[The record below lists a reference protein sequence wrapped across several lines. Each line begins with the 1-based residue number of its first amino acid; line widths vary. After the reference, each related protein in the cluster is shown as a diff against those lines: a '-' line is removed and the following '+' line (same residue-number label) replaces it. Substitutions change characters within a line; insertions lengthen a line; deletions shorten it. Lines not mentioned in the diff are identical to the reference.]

1 MAITDAEDLTLKAAG
16 AAVLR
21 PFKRRGIT
29 WQPWTFCES
38 APMNPVIGDPR
49 RRSETGWGRF
59 SRRSIAWLI
68 AGPRFEPPEIQK
80 KLLHH
85 NMRKKNTLVV
95 VHLSMA
101 MMATIAIFIT
111 GQPWAYV
118 WLLAE
123 IALGVIRISIHVT
136 FERAEAQGKDGNA
149 IAPMI
154 AGLVWT
160 GVLAAAAY
168 QCVASGEWLLILL
181 AGSSLAGVIGGISS
195 RNAGTPRYGIILI
208 CTLALP
214 YAVATL
220 ISPIPYLYIM
230 GLQIPF
236 YVVAVIVVLFE
247 NYKTLLDL
255 YHAES
260 ENRWLAHH
268 DLLTGLPNR
277 VMELKRFA
285 ELLGEPRGVL
295 RTEHPPCTVF
305 CLDLDGF
312 KEVND
317 RFGHATGDAVLI
329 VVASRLRDS
338 IREVDFLYRI
348 GGDEFVIL
356 LPTISSA
363 EAAKVA
369 QRIIE
374 RVSEPV
380 EIDDVPLRIGVSVG
394 SACAPNDGETAE
406 ELLRLADRAMYE
418 AKRRGKGVFVT
429 HGTPMAEIVEL
440 VPAADADAEMGGRFP
455 DRLVAETDH
464 FPLPFPLPSRSKSL

>member
-1 MAITDAEDLTLKAAG
+1 MAITDGEDLNPESSPIRHLKGFG
-16 AAVLR
+16 AA
-21 PFKRRGIT
+21 RGLDRIHG
-29 WQPWTFCES
+29 PSVKS
-38 APMNPVIGDPR
+38 ASMNPVTGDPR
-49 RRSETGWGRF
+49 QPSETGWGRF
-59 SRRSIAWLI
+59 WRQSIAWVI
-68 AGPRFEPPEIQK
+68 ADPRPEPPEIQK

-101 MMATIAIFIT
+101 VMATIAIVIT
-111 GQPWAYV
+111 GRAWAYV

-123 IALGVIRISIHVT
+123 IALGAIRFSIHVN
-136 FERAEAQGKDGNA
+136 FEKAEASGKEGDA

-236 YVVAVIVVLFE
+236 YVIAVIVVLFE
-247 NYKTLLDL
+247 NHKTLLDL
-255 YHAES
+255 YRAER

-277 VMELKRFA
+277 VMERKRFD
-285 ELLGEPRGVL
+285 ELLGEPHAVST
-295 RTEHPPCTVF
+295 TEHPPCTVF

-317 RFGHATGDAVLI
+317 RFGHATGDAVL
-329 VVASRLRDS
+329 VAVAGRLRDS
-338 IREVDFLYRI
+338 IRDVDFLYRI

-356 LPTISSA
+356 LPAISAA
-363 EAAKVA
+363 EAAGVA
-369 QRIIE
+369 RRIIE

-380 EIDDVPLRIGVSVG
+380 EIDGAPLCIGVSVG
-394 SACAPNDGETAE
+394 SACAPHDGETAD
-406 ELLRLADRAMYE
+406 ELLRSADRAMYE
-418 AKRRGKGVFVT
+418 AKRRGKGVFVA
-429 HGTPMAEIVEL
+429 HGTPKAEIVEL
-440 VPAADADAEMGGRFP
+440 APAVDANARISGRFP
-455 DRLVAETDH
+455 DNRVAETSH
-464 FPLPFPLPSRSKSL
+464 FPLPSRSKSL

>member
-1 MAITDAEDLTLKAAG
+1 
-16 AAVLR
+16 
-21 PFKRRGIT
+21 
-29 WQPWTFCES
+29 
-38 APMNPVIGDPR
+38 
-49 RRSETGWGRF
+49 
-59 SRRSIAWLI
+59 
-68 AGPRFEPPEIQK
+68 
-80 KLLHH
+80 
-85 NMRKKNTLVV
+85 MRKKNTLVV

-101 MMATIAIFIT
+101 VMASIAIVIT
-111 GQPWAYV
+111 GQIWAYV

-123 IALGVIRISIHVT
+123 IVLGAVRVSIHVA
-136 FERAEAQGKDGNA
+136 FEKAEASGKNGNA

-160 GVLAAAAY
+160 GVLAAGAY
-168 QCVASGEWLLILL
+168 QCIASGEWLLILL

-220 ISPIPYLYIM
+220 LSPMPYLYIM

-247 NYKTLLDL
+247 NYRTLLDL
-255 YHAES
+255 YHAER

-277 VMELKRFA
+277 VMELKRFD
-285 ELLGEPRGVL
+285 ELLREPL
-295 RTEHPPCTVF
+295 STTDHPPCTVF

-312 KEVND
+312 KSVND
-317 RFGHATGDAVLI
+317 RFGHATGDAVLV
-329 VVASRLRDS
+329 VVANRLRDS
-338 IREVDFLYRI
+338 IRNVDFLCRI

-356 LPTISSA
+356 LPAISPA
-363 EAAKVA
+363 EAATVA

-380 EIDDVPLRIGVSVG
+380 EIGKVQLYIGISVG
-394 SACAPNDGETAE
+394 SACAPVDGITAD
-406 ELLRLADRAMYE
+406 ELLRSADRAMYA
-418 AKRRGKGVFVT
+418 AKRRGKGVFVAHT
-429 HGTPMAEIVEL
+429 ELTGEVVEL
-440 VPAADADAEMGGRFP
+440 APAADADARVSRRASERV
-455 DRLVAETDH
+455 DAETGS
-464 FPLPFPLPSRSKSL
+464 FPLPFRSKSL

>member
-1 MAITDAEDLTLKAAG
+1 
-16 AAVLR
+16 
-21 PFKRRGIT
+21 
-29 WQPWTFCES
+29 
-38 APMNPVIGDPR
+38 MNPVIGEPR
-49 RRSETGWGRF
+49 RPSETGWGRF
-59 SRRSIAWLI
+59 SRRSIAWI
-68 AGPRFEPPEIQK
+68 IGGPRPEPPEIQK

-101 MMATIAIFIT
+101 VMATIAIVIT
-111 GQPWAYV
+111 GQAWACL

-123 IALGVIRISIHVT
+123 IALGAIRFSIHVN
-136 FERAEAQGKDGNA
+136 FEKAEANGKDGDA
-149 IAPMI
+149 IAPMV

-160 GVLAAAAY
+160 SVLAAAAY
-168 QCVASGEWLLILL
+168 QCIASGEWLLILL

-214 YAVATL
+214 YAIATL
-220 ISPIPYLYIM
+220 MSPIPYLYIM

-236 YVVAVIVVLFE
+236 YVVAVIVVLYE
-247 NYKTLLDL
+247 NNKTLLDL
-255 YHAES
+255 YRAER

-277 VMELKRFA
+277 VMELKRFD
-285 ELLGEPRGVL
+285 ELLGEPRAVF
-295 RTEHPPCTVF
+295 RSEHPLCTVF

-317 RFGHATGDAVLI
+317 RFGHAAGDAVL
-329 VVASRLRDS
+329 VAIAGRLRDS
-338 IREVDFLYRI
+338 IRDVDFLCRI

-356 LPTISSA
+356 LPAISAA
-363 EAAKVA
+363 EAARVA

-380 EIDDVPLRIGVSVG
+380 EIDSLPLRIGISVG
-394 SACAPNDGETAE
+394 SACAPNDGETAD
-406 ELLRLADRAMYE
+406 ELLRSADRAMYE
-418 AKRRGKGVFVT
+418 AKRRGKGVFVA
-429 HGTPMAEIVEL
+429 HGTRTAEIVEL
-440 VPAADADAEMGGRFP
+440 APAADADARMAGRFP
-455 DRLVAETDH
+455 DRLVAETGH
-464 FPLPFPLPSRSKSL
+464 FPLPSHAKSL

>member
-16 AAVLR
+16 RAVLR

-29 WQPWTFCES
+29 WGAWTFCES

-49 RRSETGWGRF
+49 RRSETGWGGF

-68 AGPRFEPPEIQK
+68 AGPRPEPPEIQK

-111 GQPWAYV
+111 GQSWAYV

-123 IALGVIRISIHVT
+123 IALGVIRILIHLR
-136 FERAEAQGKDGNA
+136 FENAEAQGKDGNA

-181 AGSSLAGVIGGISS
+181 AGSSLAGVIGGIAS

-230 GLQIPF
+230 GLQVPF
-236 YVVAVIVVLFE
+236 YVIAVMVVLFE

-255 YHAES
+255 YKAER

-277 VMELKRFA
+277 VMKLKRFD
-285 ELLGEPRGVL
+285 ELLGEPRGIS

-317 RFGHATGDAVLI
+317 RFGHATGDAVL
-329 VVASRLRDS
+329 VAVAGRLRDS

-356 LPTISSA
+356 LPAISSA

-374 RVSEPV
+374 RVSEPF
-380 EIDDVPLRIGVSVG
+380 EIENLPLRIGISVG
-394 SACAPNDGETAE
+394 SACAPNDGETAD
-406 ELLRLADRAMYE
+406 ELLLLADRAMYE
-418 AKRRGKGVFVT
+418 AKRRGKGVFVA
-429 HGTPMAEIVEL
+429 HGTAMAEIVEL
-440 VPAADADAEMGGRFP
+440 APAADADAAMGDRFP

-464 FPLPFPLPSRSKSL
+464 FPDHFPLPSRSKSL